1 MLYDKTENKVYVCLI
16 TNVLSDKKFACKIFS
31 ENGDSTLLKDIDDVE
46 RYNLVSKDEETP
58 YYANIIKDGTCRFY
72 WRDVIQNGFDNDSS
86 VETYPFANGALY
98 VSRKI
103 NFYLRRQNP
112 SEKSNTTVEL
122 STKDN
127 YFHYEDNG
135 EIISKTETEDNYVS
149 ENNMK
154 EC

>member
-1 MLYDKTENKVYVCLI
+1 MVTREM
-16 TNVLSDKKFACKIFS
+16 
-31 ENGDSTLLKDIDDVE
+31 
-46 RYNLVSKDEETP
+46 
-58 YYANIIKDGTCRFY
+58 
-72 WRDVIQNGFDNDSS
+72 IQNGFDNDSS